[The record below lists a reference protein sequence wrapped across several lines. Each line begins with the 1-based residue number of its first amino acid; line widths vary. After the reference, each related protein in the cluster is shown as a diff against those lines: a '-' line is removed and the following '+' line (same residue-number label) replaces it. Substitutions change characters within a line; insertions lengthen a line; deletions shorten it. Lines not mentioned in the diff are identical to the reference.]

1 MAFGWLILIAYGEI
15 CSLEPVSM
23 LTYAEPPSGLAI
35 IILIEILDSWG
46 IRNTSAQHE

>member
-23 LTYAEPPSGLAI
+23 LTYAEPPSGLLI

-46 IRNTSAQHE
+46 IRNSSAQHE